1 MINVQEAYDALI
13 ESGVDMFTGVPDSL
27 LKNFCAYVTD
37 TAPSHKHI
45 IAANEG
51 NAVGIA
57 AGHYLATGKPA
68 LVYMQ
73 NSGLGN
79 TVNPLLSLADEK
91 VYSIPMVLMIGWRG
105 EPGVHDEPQHVKQGE
120 VTLAL
125 LDAMQIP
132 YIVLEDVSQ
141 IKQMVAL
148 AMERKAPTAL
158 VIRKGTFGSYKLK
171 NASHN
176 DNPLSR
182 EEALKLVVEHLRKDD
197 VIVSTTGKLSRELF
211 ELREARK
218 EGHGHDFLTV
228 GSMGHS
234 SSIAL
239 GIALEKPERRIFC
252 FDGDGAFI
260 MHTGALGIN
269 ASMQPRNFFHVLF
282 NNGAHESVGGQP
294 TIGFRLDATGIAKAS
309 GYRYVLTAT
318 TQKEMMEALK
328 QLETLDG
335 PVLLELRVA
344 INSRDDLGRPTT
356 TPIENKDA
364 FMAELS
370 NKSQISNLKSQIKTA
385 VIMAAGMGTR
395 FGSMTEERPKGFI
408 EAGGKAMVVR
418 SIETLIDCGI
428 ERIII
433 GTGYLREAYEELA
446 AKYPQI
452 ECCFSPR
459 YAETN
464 SMYTLYNCRDVI
476 GSYDFLLLES
486 DLVLE
491 KRAITAL
498 LDCPQPDVLLI
509 TPVTKF
515 QDQYYVERNADG
527 VLTNCSVNK
536 EDVNASGELVGIHKL
551 SNTFYKKMCADY
563 ATKVDEK
570 PKLGYEYE
578 LLSMSREVS
587 PVYVLCEEGLKWY
600 EIDDI
605 DDLNFAEEHIVPY
618 L

>member
-1 MINVQEAYDALI
+1 
-13 ESGVDMFTGVPDSL
+13 
-27 LKNFCAYVTD
+27 
-37 TAPSHKHI
+37 
-45 IAANEG
+45 
-51 NAVGIA
+51 
-57 AGHYLATGKPA
+57 
-68 LVYMQ
+68 
-73 NSGLGN
+73 
-79 TVNPLLSLADEK
+79 
-91 VYSIPMVLMIGWRG
+91 
-105 EPGVHDEPQHVKQGE
+105 VHDEPQHVKQGE

-132 YIVLEDVSQ
+132 YLILEDVSQ
-141 IKQMVAL
+141 IKQMVTL

-158 VIRKGTFGSYKLK
+158 IIRKGTFGSYKLK

-182 EEALKLVVEHLRKDD
+182 EKALKLVIEHLHKDD

-239 GIALEKPERRIFC
+239 GIALEQPSRRVFC

-269 ASMQPRNFFHVLF
+269 ASMQPRNFFHILF

-294 TIGFRLDATGIAKAS
+294 TIGFRLDAIGIAKAS
-309 GYRYVLTAT
+309 GYRHVLTAT
-318 TQKEMMEALK
+318 TQEEMIDALQ
-328 QLETLDG
+328 QLEHLDG

-344 INSRDDLGRPTT
+344 INSRDNLGRPTT
-356 TPIENKDA
+356 TPIENKEA
-364 FMAELS
+364 FMEF
-370 NKSQISNLKSQIKTA
+370 LKKEMKMRNERLKTA

-395 FGSMTEERPKGFI
+395 FGSMTEEQPKGFI
-408 EAGGKAMVVR
+408 EAGGKPMVVR
-418 SIETLIDCGI
+418 SVETLIDCGI

-446 AKYPQI
+446 ARFPQI
-452 ECCFSPR
+452 VCCFSPR

-476 GSYDFLLLES
+476 GSNDFLLLES
-486 DLVLE
+486 DLVFE
-491 KRAITAL
+491 QRAITAL
-498 LDCPQPDVLLI
+498 LDCPQPDVMLI

-515 QDQYYVERNADG
+515 QDQYYVERNPEG
-527 VLTNCSVNK
+527 ILTNCSVNK
-536 EDVNASGELVGIHKL
+536 DEVNASGELVGIHKL
-551 SNTFYKKMCADY
+551 SNTFYKKMCEDY
-563 ATKVDEK
+563 AGKVAEK

-578 LLSMSREVS
+578 LLSMSKEVL

-600 EIDDI
+600 EIDDV
-605 DDLNFAEEHIVPY
+605 DDLSYAEKNIIQY